1 MGFPPSQLEKP
12 YLLKRGKWFFV
23 GQHQI
28 DLLPKGGKEKGKRRV
43 SSLFPVIGLVNYI
56 YTVNRQC
63 KERKERNPWYTKFSY
78 YVGDIL
84 LLLLWAWCEGSR
96 CRVRLSTMHVL
107 FKWPSALEWRSCV
120 LGFSLMSCRVV
131 YALLLCRNGGLSAC
145 RCRHALGCLLVKFR
159 FKKRKRN
166 YRLVSFWSFRGRGRL
181 AACDASRP
189 PSDFEGSD
197 SCANLLSL
205 LPFRKQV
212 VVV

>member
-1 MGFPPSQLEKP
+1 
-12 YLLKRGKWFFV
+12 
-23 GQHQI
+23 
-28 DLLPKGGKEKGKRRV
+28 
-43 SSLFPVIGLVNYI
+43 
-56 YTVNRQC
+56 
-63 KERKERNPWYTKFSY
+63 
-78 YVGDIL
+78 
-84 LLLLWAWCEGSR
+84 
-96 CRVRLSTMHVL
+96 MHVL

-197 SCANLLSL
+197 SCAHMPKTTTKHSPGGRNKPNLPK
-205 LPFRKQV
+205 LPLPGGPTRAYDQGHPRPSARRC
-212 VVV
+212 

>member
-1 MGFPPSQLEKP
+1 
-12 YLLKRGKWFFV
+12 
-23 GQHQI
+23 
-28 DLLPKGGKEKGKRRV
+28 
-43 SSLFPVIGLVNYI
+43 
-56 YTVNRQC
+56 
-63 KERKERNPWYTKFSY
+63 
-78 YVGDIL
+78 
-84 LLLLWAWCEGSR
+84 
-96 CRVRLSTMHVL
+96 MHVL

-131 YALLLCRNGGLSAC
+131 YALLLCRNGSLSAC

-197 SCANLLSL
+197 SCANPRTQPPNIPREAETNQTTPNSSKVTPPSRRPHPRIYAQAIRGTPVRPLDAA
-205 LPFRKQV
+205 
-212 VVV
+212 